1 MGIDVG
7 LMGDPPSMLFVEPR
21 RGWPRLAGIFFNR
34 ARYET
39 MPAYR
44 LYPMSMDGHIAGPPT
59 VIDCADDQEAV
70 QAAEDLANGHALEVW
85 DSARFVVRIESKTL

>member
-7 LMGDPPSMLFVEPR
+7 LRVTLPPCFLVEPR
-21 RGWPRLAGIFFNR
+21 RGCPRLAGIFFNR

-44 LYPMSMDGHIAGPPT
+44 LYPMSRDSHIAGPPT
-59 VIDCADDQEAV
+59 VIDCADDQEAA
-70 QAAEDLANGHALEVW
+70 QAAERLADGHALEVW
-85 DSARFVVRIESKTL
+85 DSARFVVRINSRTT